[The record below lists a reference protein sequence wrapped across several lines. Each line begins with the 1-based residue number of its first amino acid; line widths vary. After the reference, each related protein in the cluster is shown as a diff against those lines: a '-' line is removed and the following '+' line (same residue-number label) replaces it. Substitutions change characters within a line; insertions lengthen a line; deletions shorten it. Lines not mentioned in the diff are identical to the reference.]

1 MEINSEFINE
11 IYEVEKIINF
21 KYYKNKKYYLIKWF
35 SYPISESTWEPK
47 SNLKYINNML
57 TKFEKEYPYS
67 IDQNMYNIYCDE
79 INKRKKKIKKGKKK
93 KEIKNGIKYLL
104 KNKKIEGFTKTEL
117 KDILFDKL
125 KNHLFINITK
135 RHININKFENQLI
148 VDLSSCATS
157 FGEDN
162 ISIVLNEK
170 GNLNETEEKNDGNKL
185 IRPILE

>member
-1 MEINSEFINE
+1 MEINPDNMDN

-47 SNLKYINNML
+47 SNLKYINDML
-57 TKFEKEYPYS
+57 IKFENEYPHS
-67 IDQNMYNIYCDE
+67 IEQNMYNIYCEE
-79 INKRKKKIKKGKKK
+79 INKRKKGSKTGKKNK
-93 KEIKNGIKYLL
+93 RIKNGIKYLS
-104 KNKKIEGFTKTEL
+104 KTKKIEGFSKTEL

-148 VDLSSCATS
+148 VDLSSCAIS
-157 FGEDN
+157 YGEDN
-162 ISIVLNEK
+162 ISILLNEK